1 MTYAGGVNNGLPCL
15 DSNQTYERETSRW
28 RHNEVMK
35 TRTRGRYENIKIN
48 DGVHNGECEI

>member
-15 DSNQTYERETSRW
+15 DSNQTYEKETSRW

-48 DGVHNGECEI
+48 EGVHNGECEI